1 MRISAARWDVDR
13 WLAAGQRGLPS
24 NAPARAIR
32 RTTRG
37 PPTLPANLS
46 AAIRRKW
53 GASPKGE
60 VPRQFFGLAAALVW
74 LHFSAFNV
82 AGGLMQRQTVASG
95 VVLENVG
102 VAAPVQGGIDLPLR
116 FVAREMFVQNVAEK
130 LQRHGV
136 IGLAVQGNGDWV

>member
-82 AGGLMQRQTVASG
+82 ASG
-95 VVLENVG
+95 VMECKSVCS
-102 VAAPVQGGIDLPLR
+102 
-116 FVAREMFVQNVAEK
+116 
-130 LQRHGV
+130 
-136 IGLAVQGNGDWV
+136 GDEIRNW